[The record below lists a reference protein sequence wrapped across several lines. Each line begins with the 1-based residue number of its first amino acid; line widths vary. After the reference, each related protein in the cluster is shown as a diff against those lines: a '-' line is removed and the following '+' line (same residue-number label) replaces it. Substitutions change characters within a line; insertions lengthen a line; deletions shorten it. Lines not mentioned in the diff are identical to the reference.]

1 MWVHDG
7 ASVIFRALEE
17 IPANTE
23 ATFSYFSARGDRQSR
38 RGELQTMCCIN
49 CHCDDCKKPTP
60 SIKGELRDQSLPLAR
75 LDRLRHVGTTDLHLL
90 KSHQKTPEA
99 ATVDMKK
106 AGFGDEVFPMRQ
118 LQLQVL
124 YCYVQKKSYI
134 NSLKTA
140 LKLYPLIDE
149 KQTSRLSP
157 TYHLGMNSVLVFVIN
172 ASVGNNCKPLQKVMG
187 VLVILLKRQYLEGL
201 EKWTGSNQE
210 VFRHEKNHF
219 LERLDELTLGQ
230 KEVVD
235 SREIG
240 KSRKARRAFAAK
252 MNKLMEWAGLPKLS
266 EKDYI

>member
-1 MWVHDG
+1 M
-7 ASVIFRALEE
+7 
-17 IPANTE
+17 
-23 ATFSYFSARGDRQSR
+23 
-38 RGELQTMCCIN
+38 
-49 CHCDDCKKPTP
+49 
-60 SIKGELRDQSLPLAR
+60 
-75 LDRLRHVGTTDLHLL
+75 
-90 KSHQKTPEA
+90 
-99 ATVDMKK
+99 
-106 AGFGDEVFPMRQ
+106 
-118 LQLQVL
+118 
-124 YCYVQKKSYI
+124 
-134 NSLKTA
+134 
-140 LKLYPLIDE
+140 
-149 KQTSRLSP
+149 
-157 TYHLGMNSVLVFVIN
+157 LVFVIN